1 MKKLL
6 FPIAVLVLVC
16 LILPSCKMRT
26 KDVGRLKAEIEQ
38 GNLKSMEVYAVKADE
53 KQITPEQL
61 NEYLAILSKHGNFM
75 ALTISFTN
83 ECYEKGKTGNGQ
95 WEPVYKRY
103 MEKGAKL
110 GNPDCMYRLGKT
122 YLEQD
127 RPDTAM
133 ALKWLKQAADS
144 SQAAANVTLRRI
156 AGEESVLDRPRFAFR
171 QMWEYTDR
179 DQSFLNRASNASFH
193 FFSEF
198 LRSSFS
204 PRNLFSPRWWQCLL
218 MMLLMLGV
226 LVAGV
231 FYAILRIGPETASA
245 AVSGIYGWLNGFALF
260 CFAKGKSTISGIL
273 VSCDAIGHF
282 TQQPA
287 TYGLISDLCRW
298 GTWLWVI
305 VIVFVYIRGLIG
317 YARHRHLTVLTF
329 LTYTL
334 RTVFAVVFF
343 YLLAGAVSVLS
354 WVIGLFIAVV
364 LLFLLPAA
372 LTTEEDWERWE
383 EKWRKDQEKWEAEAP
398 IREAQARQEAYR
410 KYQKQQEE
418 NARRVRENNEWYKRK

>member
-6 FPIAVLVLVC
+6 FPIAVLVLTC
-16 LILPSCKMRT
+16 LFLPSCKMRD
-26 KDVGRLKAEIEQ
+26 KDVERLKAEIEE

-61 NEYLAILSKHGNFM
+61 KQYLDVLSKHGNFM
-75 ALTISFTN
+75 GLTISFTT

-95 WEPVYKRY
+95 WGPVYKRY

-127 RPDTAM
+127 RPDTAT

-144 SQAAANVTLRRI
+144 SQAAANVELRRI
-156 AGEESVLDRPRFAFR
+156 AGEESILDRPRFAFR
-171 QMWEYTDR
+171 QMWEYTAR

-231 FYAILRIGPETASA
+231 FYAILRIGPESPAIV
-245 AVSGIYGWLNGFALF
+245 VSGLYGWLNGFALF
-260 CFAKGKSTISGIL
+260 CFVKGKSAISGIL

-298 GTWLWVI
+298 GTWLCAILI
-305 VIVFVYIRGLIG
+305 VLVYLRGLIG
-317 YARHRHLTVLTF
+317 YARHRQLTVFTF
-329 LTYTL
+329 LTYTF
-334 RTVFAVVFF
+334 RTAFAVAFF

-354 WVIGLFIAVV
+354 WVIGSFIAIA
-364 LLFLLPAA
+364 LLCYLPTA
-372 LTTEEDWERWE
+372 TWTEDDWKKWEDDW
-383 EKWRKDQEKWEAEAP
+383 KKWEAEAP
-398 IREAQARQEAYR
+398 IREAEER
-410 KYQKQQEE
+410 KRAIERANREYQKKQEE
-418 NARRVRENNEWYKRK
+418 DARRFRENYERNRRK

>member
-6 FPIAVLVLVC
+6 CPIAVLILACLV
-16 LILPSCKMRT
+16 LPSCKMRT
-26 KDVGRLKAEIEQ
+26 KDVERLKAEIEQ

-61 NEYLAILSKHGNFM
+61 DEYLAILSKNGNFM
-75 ALTISFTN
+75 ALTISFTT
-83 ECYEKGKTGNGQ
+83 ECYEKGKTENSQ
-95 WEPVYKRY
+95 WVPVYKRY
-103 MEKGAKL
+103 MEKGARL

-127 RPDTAM
+127 RPDSAM

-171 QMWEYTDR
+171 QMWEYTAR

-364 LLFLLPAA
+364 LLFFLPAA

>member
-6 FPIAVLVLVC
+6 CPIAVLILACLV
-16 LILPSCKMRT
+16 LPSCKMRT
-26 KDVGRLKAEIEQ
+26 KDVERLKAEIEE

-61 NEYLAILSKHGNFM
+61 KEYLAILSKHGNFM
-75 ALTISFTN
+75 GLTISFTT

-122 YLEQD
+122 YLEQE
-127 RPDTAM
+127 RPDSAM

-171 QMWEYTDR
+171 QMWEYTAR

-305 VIVFVYIRGLIG
+305 IIALVYIRGLIG

-354 WVIGLFIAVV
+354 WVIGIIVGGM
-364 LLFLLPAA
+364 LLIYLPTA
-372 LTTEEDWERWE
+372 TWTEEDWKRWE
-383 EKWRKDQEKWEAEAP
+383 EDQKKWEAEAP
-398 IREAQARQEAYR
+398 IREAEARKRAAERANR
-410 KYQKQQEE
+410 EYQKQQEE
-418 NARRVRENNEWYKRK
+418 DARRFRENYERNKRK